1 VVAIEREQASSES
14 ESGAWVLST
23 EQLHEIGEA
32 MADIEGVYPVDGEIP
47 GDQRVLL
54 DTDWKVLVDGR
65 LVIKQIRPFLR

>member
-14 ESGAWVLST
+14 GAWVLSA
-23 EQLHEIGEA
+23 EQLHEIDEA

-54 DTDWKVLVDGR
+54 DTEWKVLVDGR